1 VRVAYNPDREKQKAA
16 RRLYIALIQPLLP
29 IQEHPMT
36 DQLDPILSG
45 QTSDVYFMRTKHI
58 MEMENLNPIVSIE
71 VFPSADGVLC
81 GITEVITLLRRVLP
95 EGADV
100 WALEEGTLMQS
111 KEVVLRVTA
120 PYRSFV
126 LYETVYLGIL
136 AHESGWATAAR
147 ACVQA
152 AGDIPVI
159 SFGARH
165 VHPSAAPYMEYAA
178 IIGGC
183 AGCATSA
190 GAELAGIVPSGT
202 IPHALCLV
210 MGDTVTATK
219 AFDRY
224 IPADVRRIALVDT
237 FKDEAEESL
246 RVAEALGANLWGVRL
261 DTPRER
267 GRVTPDLVREVRVR
281 LDQAGYKHVKI
292 VVSGGIDPAR
302 IELFREREA
311 PVDAFGVGSAIS
323 GAPPIDFTA
332 DIKEIERRPVA
343 KRGRIPGL
351 TPNPRLKRIDL

>member
-1 VRVAYNPDREKQKAA
+1 MA
-16 RRLYIALIQPLLP
+16 
-29 IQEHPMT
+29 

-45 QTSDVYFMRTKHI
+45 QTSDVYFVRTRHI
-58 MEMENLNPIVSIE
+58 MEMEGLNPIVSME

-81 GITEVITLLRRVLP
+81 GITETINLLRRVLSQDA
-95 EGADV
+95 EV

-111 KEVVLRVTA
+111 KEVVLRITA

-126 LYETVYLGIL
+126 LYETAYLGIL

-165 VHPSAAPYMEYAA
+165 VHPNAASYMEYAA
-178 IIGGC
+178 IVGGC
-183 AGCATSA
+183 TGCATSA

-210 MGDTVTATK
+210 MGDTVKATK
-219 AFDRY
+219 AFDRH
-224 IPADVRRIALVDT
+224 ISTEVRRIALVDT

-246 RVAEALGANLWGVRL
+246 RVAHALGDHLWGVRL

-267 GRVTPDLVREVRVR
+267 GRVTPDLVQEVRVR
-281 LDQAGYKHVKI
+281 LDQAGYEHVKI

-302 IELFREREA
+302 IGLFRERGA

-332 DIKEIERRPVA
+332 DIKEIEGRPVA

-351 TPNPRLKRIDL
+351 TLNQRLKRIDL